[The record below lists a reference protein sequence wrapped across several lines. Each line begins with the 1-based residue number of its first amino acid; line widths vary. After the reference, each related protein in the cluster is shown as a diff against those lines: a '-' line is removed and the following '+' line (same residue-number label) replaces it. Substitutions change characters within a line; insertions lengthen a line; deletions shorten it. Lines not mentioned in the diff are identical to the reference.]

1 MLRTNSSAAI
11 DADAAILSAFI
22 RVIRVICDS
31 EAKSASSAIQGVCF
45 RIADDTDD
53 AEERG

>member
-1 MLRTNSSAAI
+1 MRTNSSAAI

-45 RIADDTDD
+45 RIADDADD